1 VLLMLPLPFSSYV
14 RVFNHNPP
22 RGDLDFVLEEYR
34 KYHHLIPRSN
44 ELLESYLSTGG
55 FPNAIR
61 DYVRTGRVKEGTLSD
76 FLSAVISD
84 LNKLR
89 RSETFFKLTVR
100 GILERTTSE
109 FSYHI
114 LSRSFSVGTV
124 KTAISYV
131 ELLRKM
137 YLLKVLE
144 QVDLEG
150 NPLPR
155 KEKKFNFVNPL
166 VYRAFSHWTSV
177 NLTEEIRL
185 VEGIVVNHLSRTY
198 KTLYTKVR
206 GEVDV
211 VVRRRG
217 ELLGLE
223 VKFGKVRQEKEST
236 GEDEEDLPPEQGR
249 GGRERDTCL
258 FLSMLDTPHTVE
270 LKVMT

>member
-1 VLLMLPLPFSSYV
+1 MLPLPFSSYV

-100 GILERTTSE
+100 GILERTTIE
-109 FSYHI
+109 FSYHT
-114 LSRSFSVGTV
+114 LSRSFGVGSV

-131 ELLRKM
+131 ELLQKI

-223 VKFGKVRQEKEST
+223 VKLEKVRQEK
-236 GEDEEDLPPEQGR
+236 
-249 GGRERDTCL
+249 
-258 FLSMLDTPHTVE
+258 
-270 LKVMT
+270 KVMGRIKRIFLLSRDVVDENVIPVFFSPC